1 MLDICFLG
9 KSRIEYNGKLLE
21 DQLGSKAIALI
32 CLLVL
37 KDNGYLS
44 REKIVGY
51 LWPDSN
57 IEAARYN
64 LRYNLWLIKKNI
76 GADEHGNSFL
86 KVDNEFFCI
95 NKDYK
100 FTCDITEIMRFK
112 PGKNDTIEGILRLK
126 RLFRGD
132 LLEGFYFKKCEEFN
146 DIIIF
151 ERISFEQHKVKILK
165 RLAELYESAGNY
177 ESCIDIINEILEI
190 EPYDEEMVL
199 KLMDIYTRYGKRIAA
214 ITYYNNYS
222 NGLAGSLG
230 ISPSDK
236 LKNKYNEIRALDR
249 YNSGEENS
257 DKKECYKYSNEI
269 CNQVKIKIFSD
280 CMKNIDY
287 FWISDVVDKLIKV
300 VDTNIINSLNRK
312 ELLDLGYIQSNI
324 LRFCNEQLDLL
335 QEYKREVLDVCII
348 NAFIK
353 LLNNI
358 CEKQNLVIVILNSK
372 DMDEISSS
380 VLKYVIRLQ
389 IKGLTFIEK

>member
-76 GADEHGNSFL
+76 GADEHGNFFL
-86 KVDNEFFCI
+86 RVDNEFFCI
-95 NKDYK
+95 NKDYE
-100 FTCDITEIMRFK
+100 FTCDITEIMKFK
-112 PGKNDTIEGILRLK
+112 PGKDDSIEDILKLK

-165 RLAELYESAGNY
+165 RLAELYENSENY
-177 ESCIDIINEILEI
+177 DSCIDIINEILEI

-199 KLMDIYTRYGKRIAA
+199 KLMDIYTRCGKRIAA

-230 ISPSDK
+230 ISPSEK

-249 YNSGEENS
+249 YNSGEKNT
-257 DKKECYKYSNEI
+257 DRKECCKYSNER
-269 CNQVKIKIFSD
+269 CNQTKVKIVSD
-280 CMKNIDY
+280 CMKNIEY
-287 FWISDVVDKLIKV
+287 FWISDVLDKLIKV
-300 VDTNIINSLNRK
+300 VDPDVIKCLSKK

-324 LRFCNEQLDLL
+324 LKFCNEQWDLL

-358 CEKQNLVIVILNSK
+358 CNKQNLVITILNSK
-372 DMDEISSS
+372 NMDEVSSG
-380 VLKYVIRLQ
+380 VLEYIIRLQ
-389 IKGLTFIEK
+389 IEGLTLIEK